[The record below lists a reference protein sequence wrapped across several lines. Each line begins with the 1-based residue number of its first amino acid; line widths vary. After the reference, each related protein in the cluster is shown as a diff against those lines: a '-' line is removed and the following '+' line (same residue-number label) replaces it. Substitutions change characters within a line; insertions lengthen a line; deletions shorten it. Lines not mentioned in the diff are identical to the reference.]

1 MESEHFNSEVMFM
14 RENRNLDLYFWKQMV
29 NYAKDL
35 EVRGAKIECRVYSDF
50 VLADWTLNTLNKE
63 WTNSSKNTTIKLD
76 RNDTQSTTT
85 LKEKL
90 VHYYVSNQLPSEEA
104 IHKQL
109 DDLVAGRNA
118 MQNLMQK
125 EADWQRQKKL
135 SLIKRQR
142 FENLYAY
149 YEEPE
154 IMID

>member
-1 MESEHFNSEVMFM
+1 MS
-14 RENRNLDLYFWKQMV
+14 
-29 NYAKDL
+29 
-35 EVRGAKIECRVYSDF
+35 
-50 VLADWTLNTLNKE
+50 DWTLNTLTKE
-63 WTNSSKNTTIKLD
+63 WTNSSKNITIKLD

-109 DDLVAGRNA
+109 DDLVAGKNA
-118 MQNLMQK
+118 MQNLMLK
-125 EADWQRQKKL
+125 EADWLRQKKL

-154 IMID
+154 VMID